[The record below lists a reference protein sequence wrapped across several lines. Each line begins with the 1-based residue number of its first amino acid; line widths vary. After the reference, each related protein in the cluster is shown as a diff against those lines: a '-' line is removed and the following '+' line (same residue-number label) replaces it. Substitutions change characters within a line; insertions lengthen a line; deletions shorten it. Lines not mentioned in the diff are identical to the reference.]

1 MTTTATV
8 QTLNINDLKRF
19 SDEARVNMPLIT
31 SQDLVTRMNCY
42 EPGQVTPFHVHPRD
56 DEMIFCVEGRGT
68 ITFADRSPM
77 PIEQGTQFDG
87 SARALATAVGDP
99 GRVKTAKGRSRRGMM
114 FYQRRGFLVVLRL
127 HARTLGWKRKSF
139 HAFVAPQRFDRAKTR
154 SG

>member
-19 SDEARVNMPLIT
+19 SGEARVSMPLIT

-77 PIEQGTQFDG
+77 PIEQGSLIVLPKGLPHGIAANIESVSTSLG
-87 SARALATAVGDP
+87 S
-99 GRVKTAKGRSRRGMM
+99 RSASHN
-114 FYQRRGFLVVLRL
+114 L
-127 HARTLGWKRKSF
+127 
-139 HAFVAPQRFDRAKTR
+139 
-154 SG
+154 

>member
-1 MTTTATV
+1 MTTTAIV

-19 SDEARVNMPLIT
+19 SGEARVNMPLIT

-77 PIEQGTQFDG
+77 PVEQG
-87 SARALATAVGDP
+87 SLIVLP
-99 GRVKTAKGRSRRGMM
+99 KG
-114 FYQRRGFLVVLRL
+114 LL
-127 HARTLGWKRKSF
+127 HGIAAAAWW
-139 HAFVAPQRFDRAKTR
+139 
-154 SG
+154 

>member
-1 MTTTATV
+1 MSTTATV

-19 SDEARVNMPLIT
+19 SGEARVSMPLIT

-77 PIEQGTQFDG
+77 PIEQGSLIVLPKGLPHGIAAAADSRMVVIYAL
-87 SARALATAVGDP
+87 SADYTSERPEARPEEAGIALNGE
-99 GRVKTAKGRSRRGMM
+99 
-114 FYQRRGFLVVLRL
+114 
-127 HARTLGWKRKSF
+127 RKDDW
-139 HAFVAPQRFDRAKTR
+139 R
-154 SG
+154 